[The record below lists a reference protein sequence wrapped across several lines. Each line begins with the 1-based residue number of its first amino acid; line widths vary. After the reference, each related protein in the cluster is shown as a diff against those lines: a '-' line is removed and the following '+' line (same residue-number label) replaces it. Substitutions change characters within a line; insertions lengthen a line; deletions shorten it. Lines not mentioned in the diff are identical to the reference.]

1 MTLIRHFV
9 KCVYCFL
16 IFMTLANDMK
26 RSDELCKR
34 ENKELKWWLLKWL
47 RWELSFEP
55 SHQFCGTIW
64 KKIST
69 FFPYFTDRRQKM
81 FSKNQFSKLISKL
94 CKGIKFH
101 ISSERSVSRKYG
113 NFVLSVNSIVR
124 LWHKT
129 PFFTTM

>member
-1 MTLIRHFV
+1 MHFV
-9 KCVYCFL
+9 KFVYCFL

-26 RSDELCKR
+26 RSDELCKW
-34 ENKELKWWLLKWL
+34 ENKELKWWLLRWL

-55 SHQFCGTIW
+55 SHQFCETIW
-64 KKIST
+64 NKIST

-94 CKGIKFH
+94 YKGIKFH

-113 NFVLSVNSIVR
+113 NFVLSVDSIVH
-124 LWHKT
+124 LWYKT
-129 PFFTTM
+129 PFFATK